1 MKNFCREILN
11 KAAAVFS
18 VAALA
23 VLVSVSSCGDT
34 DDPDVLTVGVAFP
47 LSGEAQTIGERMKK
61 AVKLA
66 VEEINGSSLLGGT
79 ELRLIFEDPGST
91 SDGAEKAFRKLIDE
105 HSVGA
110 IIGPWSSSSTKSTA
124 PIANRSGV
132 VVISPT
138 SAASPDGITAP
149 GDFIFRTSLT
159 VDKLVPEGIRKT
171 KNLLNYSRA
180 ATIVNE
186 ADTFSVSSN
195 EEILSELKK
204 QDVEIVAEHTFRRE
218 KNDLVLP
225 DLSEQLG
232 AIKDS
237 GADAVFVSATSRGRS
252 GVIIKA
258 RKMGITAP
266 LIVTLLT
273 VTDVKTAEED
283 FKGST
288 EGVYAFTSWVA
299 DSTPRSMDFVSS
311 YRMKYGGEIPDAYPA
326 QAYAAAYVLAAGV
339 ARASTDSSEDI
350 RAALQMIGPENALDT
365 IFGKFHFDAN
375 GDAVYSPIVV
385 EVRNGEFNVLQ

>member
-195 EEILSELKK
+195 EEILSEFKK

-385 EVRNGEFNVLQ
+385 EVRDGELKVLE

>member
-1 MKNFCREILN
+1 MKNFCRGILN
-11 KAAAVFS
+11 KTAVVFS

-34 DDPDVLTVGVAFP
+34 DDPEVLTVGVAFP
-47 LSGEAQTIGERMKK
+47 LSGVSQGLGERMKNG
-61 AVKLA
+61 VELA
-66 VEEINGSSLLGGT
+66 VEEINGSSLLVGK
-79 ELRLIFEDPGST
+79 ELRLVFEDTEGTP
-91 SDGAEKAFRKLIDE
+91 DGAEKAFRKLIDE

-110 IIGPWSSSSTKSTA
+110 IIGPWSSSSTKRTA
-124 PIANRSGV
+124 PVANQAKV
-132 VVISPT
+132 VAISPT

-385 EVRNGEFNVLQ
+385 EVRDGELKVLE

>member
-1 MKNFCREILN
+1 MKKFCRGILN
-11 KAAAVFS
+11 KTAAIFS

-23 VLVSVSSCGDT
+23 VLVSISSCGDT
-34 DDPDVLTVGVAFP
+34 DDPDILTVGVAFP
-47 LSGEAQTIGERMKK
+47 LSGEAQAIGERVKK

-66 VEEINGSSLLGGT
+66 VEEINGSSLLGGK
-79 ELRLIFEDPGST
+79 ELRLVFEDTGST
-91 SDGAEKAFRKLIDE
+91 PDGAEKAFGKLIDE

-110 IIGPWSSSSTKSTA
+110 IIGPWSSHSTKRTA
-124 PIANRSGV
+124 PVANRAEV
-132 VVISPT
+132 VAISPT

-149 GDFIFRTSLT
+149 GDFIFRVSLT
-159 VDKLVPEGIRKT
+159 VDKLVPEGITKT
-171 KNLLNYSRA
+171 KNILNYSRA

-204 QDVEIVAEHTFRRE
+204 QDVEIVAGHTFSRE
-218 KNDLVLP
+218 KNELVLP

-237 GADAVFVSATSRGRS
+237 GADVVFVSATSRGRQ
-252 GVIIKA
+252 GIIIKA
-258 RKMGITAP
+258 REMGITAP

-273 VTDVKTAEED
+273 VTDVADAEANL
-283 FKGST
+283 KGST
-288 EGVYAFTSWVA
+288 EGVYALKSWVV

-311 YRMKYGGEIPDAYPA
+311 YSMKYGGEIPDAYPA
-326 QAYAAAYVLAAGV
+326 RAYAAAHVLAAGV
-339 ARASTDSSEDI
+339 ARAPTDSSEDI

-365 IFGKFHFDAN
+365 IFGKFHFDSN